1 MFHRTV
7 VSNFLAEARK
17 PKPEARFQEPEM
29 ESLTRLVTD
38 SLVRHGFDRPIDPRR
53 LQWSRWFRCD
63 SPHSLLVVPSKPGIF
78 ALAEEVANL
87 GPINTDVGTTGHVGT
102 AAPGC
107 PAEQSSAVASTTSTP
122 AGTATRPLG
131 GAALQRCDSL
141 PLKDAASAAE
151 PPVRRMLAILQFS
164 EDDDMAFTLDRMF
177 TRINPMRDRLAS
189 GLCFLRFV
197 VIEDQT
203 QRRSICTALNH
214 WILSSAEKA
223 SGLSAD
229 FQSSLEF
236 TADRVATTARVG
248 TDAFGSLPRAESRG
262 PASEA
267 SASRVG
273 RTLLSGSAVSIPSPA
288 RATQPGRETDSAPAP
303 PHPDSGADKNL
314 HCPHPLPSGF

>member
-1 MFHRTV
+1 
-7 VSNFLAEARK
+7 
-17 PKPEARFQEPEM
+17 
-29 ESLTRLVTD
+29 
-38 SLVRHGFDRPIDPRR
+38 
-53 LQWSRWFRCD
+53 
-63 SPHSLLVVPSKPGIF
+63 
-78 ALAEEVANL
+78 
-87 GPINTDVGTTGHVGT
+87 
-102 AAPGC
+102 
-107 PAEQSSAVASTTSTP
+107 
-122 AGTATRPLG
+122 
-131 GAALQRCDSL
+131 
-141 PLKDAASAAE
+141 
-151 PPVRRMLAILQFS
+151 
-164 EDDDMAFTLDRMF
+164 
-177 TRINPMRDRLAS
+177 
-189 GLCFLRFV
+189 